1 MLGSACG
8 SFTQS
13 ILAAKLQEQVPD
25 SVRGQASG
33 VMYAAVAVQLAL
45 GIVVTTS
52 VVSAWS
58 TFAYSV
64 LLACLL
70 LFAVVFLQGFRQVK

>member
-1 MLGSACG
+1 
-8 SFTQS
+8 
-13 ILAAKLQEQVPD
+13 
-25 SVRGQASG
+25 
-33 VMYAAVAVQLAL
+33 MYAAVAVQLAL